1 MRDYHLNTGLFDN
14 RTTFDH
20 FRYSDGYCRSFQC
33 ITLKTSYL
41 FVTELMSDYMST
53 PRQNLTENDEK
64 EILVQ
69 EHEYNASLVTRGFD
83 SIKMFNSTFLFST
96 EFVSF
101 VGELWPLLKETLGS
115 IENKELKVITVL
127 LAVGV
132 FTLIR
137 IFQQNVRFTD
147 ILQR

>member
-1 MRDYHLNTGLFDN
+1 
-14 RTTFDH
+14 
-20 FRYSDGYCRSFQC
+20 
-33 ITLKTSYL
+33 
-41 FVTELMSDYMST
+41 MSDYMST
-53 PRQNLTENDEK
+53 PRENLTENNEK

-69 EHEYNASLVTRGFD
+69 EEEHEYNASLVTRGFD

-137 IFQQNVRFTD
+137 IFQQNVRSTD